1 MLSVQRGPC
10 WAANASS
17 LYELLAKEGAIDG
30 VVEYDQ
36 GKGRGSFVFLDEEVA
51 SKLQFRSRELPSHNP
66 EEIVTVFLWRQL
78 DLLPDEAMS
87 TLLLLEA
94 AWLPTGWGSKINIRI
109 YFEQF
114 CPVEGVLYL
123 PNRGSL
129 RRVVVAFPCPKVVT
143 ALLAMEARKPHMIVT
158 QNIRLLPLTS
168 ATLNPVE
175 VNMNSVNMDN
185 NMVNMNLN
193 LNPVVNK
200 NSDKNG
206 PRAATTNPIHQSSN
220 GGDDVKVNINNNN
233 IKRENNNNNNKKPD
247 VVKNSQVRNSNC
259 ETLG

>member
-1 MLSVQRGPC
+1 
-10 WAANASS
+10 
-17 LYELLAKEGAIDG
+17 

-36 GKGRGSFVFLDEEVA
+36 GKGRGSFVFHDEKVA

-78 DLLPDEAMS
+78 DLLPDKAMS
-87 TLLLLEA
+87 SLLLLEA

-143 ALLAMEARKPHMIVT
+143 ALLAMEARKPHMIVS

-175 VNMNSVNMDN
+175 VNMDNMDN
-185 NMVNMNLN
+185 MNNMNLKPSPEVNMNSN
-193 LNPVVNK
+193 IVVPTVPT
-200 NSDKNG
+200 G
-206 PRAATTNPIHQSSN
+206 ATEAATTNSGEAVHKSSN
-220 GGDDVKVNINNNN
+220 RDDVVNVNNN
-233 IKRENNNNNNKKPD
+233 IKRKNNNNKSLVSTD
-247 VVKNSQVRNSNC
+247 NVKNLSHSQVRNSNC
-259 ETLG
+259 ETSR

>member
-1 MLSVQRGPC
+1 MG
-10 WAANASS
+10 
-17 LYELLAKEGAIDG
+17 GAIEG

-36 GKGRGSFVFLDEEVA
+36 GKGRGSFVLHDEEVA
-51 SKLQFRSRELPSHNP
+51 AKLQFRSRELPSHNP

-78 DLLPDEAMS
+78 DLLSDKAMS

-94 AWLPTGWGSKINIRI
+94 SWLPTGWGSKINIRL

-175 VNMNSVNMDN
+175 VNMDNMNNMDN

-193 LNPVVNK
+193 LNSVVNK
-200 NSDKNG
+200 NTGEIG
-206 PRAATTNPIHQSSN
+206 PKAAKTTNCDEAVHQSSSC
-220 GGDDVKVNINNNN
+220 GGDVKVNINNNN
-233 IKRENNNNNNKKPD
+233 KRKNNNNNNNKKPD
-247 VVKNSQVRNSNC
+247 VVKKSQVRNGNI
-259 ETLG
+259 ETSG